1 MDYEIY
7 IDVVFGANLL
17 MDYLLLSLVGR
28 IFCLERNR
36 WRCMLAAALGALY
49 SCLVLW
55 IPGNGYLPVQ
65 ILLQGACAMG
75 MVRIGYGI
83 KKGGLLTKAM
93 VALYLSAFLCGGLFE
108 VLHGGRAMTVPLF
121 LMLTAGTYAGCSA
134 FISASEA
141 FRTRRRNLYPI
152 TLSYQGKTQTSCG
165 FYDSG
170 NLLTDPVEK
179 KPVSIMDGNLL
190 ELLISRELVEQLKHL
205 KEEPGEAPTAELASL
220 KPRFL
225 PYQTIGKEEGIL
237 LAITLE
243 TLCIHTPGEVVL
255 IDRPVLALSFAPSA
269 LGKEY
274 RVLLNSR
281 LLH

>member
-1 MDYEIY
+1 MDHEIY

-17 MDYLLLSLVGR
+17 MDYLLLCLVGR
-28 IFCLERNR
+28 IFCLKKNR
-36 WRCMLAAALGALY
+36 WRCMLAAVLGALY

-55 IPGNGYLPVQ
+55 IPVNRYLPAQ

-75 MVRIGYGI
+75 MVRIGYGL
-83 KKGGLLTKAM
+83 KKGGLLAKAM
-93 VALYLSAFLCGGLFE
+93 IALYLAAFLCGGLFE
-108 VLHGGRAMTVPLF
+108 VLRGGRAVTPQMF
-121 LMLTAGTYAGCSA
+121 LVFTAGTYVGCSA
-134 FISASEA
+134 LACLSEA

-170 NLLTDPVEK
+170 NLLMDPAEK
-179 KPVSIMDGNLL
+179 KPVSILETELL
-190 ELLISRELVEQLKHL
+190 EHLLSRELVEHLKHL
-205 KEEPGEAPTAELASL
+205 KEEPGEVFETELAGL

-243 TLCIHTPGEVVL
+243 KLCIHTPGEVIA
-255 IDRPVLALSFAPSA
+255 IDGPVFALSFEPSA